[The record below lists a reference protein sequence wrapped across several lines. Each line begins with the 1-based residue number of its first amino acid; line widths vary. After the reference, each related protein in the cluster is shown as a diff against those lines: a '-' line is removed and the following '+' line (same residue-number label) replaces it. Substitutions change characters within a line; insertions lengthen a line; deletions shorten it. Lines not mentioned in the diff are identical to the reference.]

1 MVFTVHHKLHPA
13 NAIGLLIV
21 LIAATLMI
29 SHPIH
34 ALFLVIVLSFS
45 VAVFGGLAELKSLLK
60 FWIVTGIMIVI
71 INPLV
76 STQGNTVL
84 YRTALPVI
92 GRIRITAESLAFA
105 GSMVLRL
112 FSMVLSIKLFGLS
125 IDRDD
130 FFGYLSRYMNKLVL
144 TMSMTVNMIHRLRV
158 ETQRV
163 REVMEMRGL
172 DLKSGG
178 FARRIKAH
186 YPLIK
191 VVLISSLEGSVNR
204 AEALYSRGYGKG
216 KRSFYREIK
225 MESKDRLYLA
235 ALCIYAC
242 VLAFG
247 IFKGWLGFSY
257 FPSLAQQSD
266 FSSLYFIVHGLS
278 LTILVE
284 TTRRCSEWKFSA

>member
-1 MVFTVHHKLHPA
+1 MVFTVRHKLHPA
-13 NAIGLLIV
+13 NAIGLLAV

-34 ALFLVIVLSFS
+34 AALLVIILSFS
-45 VAVFGGLAELKSLLK
+45 LAVFGGVSELKSLLK
-60 FWIVTGIMIVI
+60 FWIITGIMIII

-76 STQGNTVL
+76 STQGATVL
-84 YRTALPVI
+84 YRTALPIV

-105 GSMVLRL
+105 GAMVLRL

-163 REVMEMRGL
+163 KEVMEMRGL

-178 FARRIKAH
+178 FIRRIKAH

-225 MESKDRLYLA
+225 MESKDRLHLA
-235 ALCIYAC
+235 SLCIYAC
-242 VLAFG
+242 VLVWG
-247 IFKGWLGFSY
+247 IFKGWLGFIY
-257 FPSLAQQSD
+257 FPSLAKQSD

-278 LTILVE
+278 LIILIE
-284 TTRRCSEWKFSA
+284 ATRRCSAWKFSA

>member
-1 MVFTVHHKLHPA
+1 
-13 NAIGLLIV
+13 
-21 LIAATLMI
+21 MI

-34 ALFLVIVLSFS
+34 AVLLVIILSFS
-45 VAVFGGLAELKSLLK
+45 VAVFGGVSELKSLLK
-60 FWIVTGIMIVI
+60 FWIITGIMIII

-76 STQGNTVL
+76 STQGETVL
-84 YRTALPVI
+84 YRTSLPVL

-105 GSMVLRL
+105 GAMVLRL

-178 FARRIKAH
+178 FMRRIKAH

-225 MESKDRLYLA
+225 MENKDRVHLV
-235 ALCIYAC
+235 ALCMYAC
-242 VLAFG
+242 VLAWG
-247 IFKGWLGFSY
+247 SFKGWLGFSY

-266 FSSLYFIVHGLS
+266 FSSLYFIAHGLS

-284 TTRRCSEWKFSA
+284 ATRRCSAWKFSV